1 MVGKDSARDGEGR
14 GRYSREFLCNTQSVV
29 GVSGGWRL
37 EHCSLLPHHS
47 TESREI
53 LRQQTGKSAAAP
65 AAQLI
70 QYVYMTV
77 TMVTIDILSTI
88 SYIRF

>member
-37 EHCSLLPHHS
+37 EH
-47 TESREI
+47 
-53 LRQQTGKSAAAP
+53 
-65 AAQLI
+65 
-70 QYVYMTV
+70 
-77 TMVTIDILSTI
+77 
-88 SYIRF
+88 